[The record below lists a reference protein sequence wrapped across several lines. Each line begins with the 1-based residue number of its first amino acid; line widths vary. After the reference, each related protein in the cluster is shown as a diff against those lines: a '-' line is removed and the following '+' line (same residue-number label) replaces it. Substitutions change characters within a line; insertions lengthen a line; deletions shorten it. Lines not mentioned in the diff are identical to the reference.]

1 VEGLLVALSASEL
14 ATALRT
20 SRWLY
25 ASTNTAHV
33 LGIALLVGA
42 ILPLDLRLVG
52 LWRTVERE
60 SLVRVLVPLAAAGLA
75 LAVITGLLLF
85 SVRALEYAAIP
96 LFLVKLALIA
106 IGAISAILL
115 HLVYGFRLKTASRP
129 CLSRAGALSMTCWL
143 GALIAGRMVAF
154 VGD

>member
-1 VEGLLVALSASEL
+1 MEEILVALSASEL

-42 ILPLDLRLVG
+42 ILPLDLRLIG
-52 LWRTVERE
+52 LWRGIERE
-60 SLVRVLVPLAAAGLA
+60 NLVRVLVPVAATGLA
-75 LAVITGLLLF
+75 LAVMTGLLLF
-85 SVRALEYAAIP
+85 SVRAPEYAAIP
-96 LFLVKLALIA
+96 LFLVKLVLIT
-106 IGAISAILL
+106 IGATSAIVL
-115 HLVYGFRLKTASRP
+115 HLVYGFRLKTAAGPR
-129 CLSRAGALSMTCWL
+129 LARTGALSMACWL
-143 GALIAGRMVAF
+143 GALVAGRMVAF